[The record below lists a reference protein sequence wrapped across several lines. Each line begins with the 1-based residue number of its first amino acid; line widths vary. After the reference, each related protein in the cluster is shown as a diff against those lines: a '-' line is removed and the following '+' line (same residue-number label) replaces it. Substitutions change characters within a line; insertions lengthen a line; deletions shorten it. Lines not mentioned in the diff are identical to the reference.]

1 MPPTL
6 PLEGAPPHCAAGAQV
21 PVRSRAY
28 VRTVAEAEL
37 DTVTDNPLFFPD
49 GEPWDLA
56 FVGNWPPGY
65 DGRRR
70 AACSAGNFHGQPLA
84 LAADFLAIALA
95 ELASISERRIQ
106 MLLDGNHNRG
116 LPSNLVAMGGV
127 NSGYMIAQYTA
138 ASLVSENKGLAHPAS
153 VEPIPSSANI
163 EDHVSMS
170 TIAARK
176 VGAVLHHA
184 QVVLGIELMVAA
196 QAVEWRVSGGEAAGT
211 LCAMKPETTAPTV
224 EAARAREAAF
234 VAATLPAARE
244 RRAAALGRGTGPAY
258 LAVRKVVP
266 PLIGD
271 RYLERDLRR
280 MTAHS
285 GHRDHAD
292 RSIVIGAKR
301 RVSGFVCGSDSF
313 SVCC

>member
-1 MPPTL
+1 
-6 PLEGAPPHCAAGAQV
+6 
-21 PVRSRAY
+21 
-28 VRTVAEAEL
+28 
-37 DTVTDNPLFFPD
+37 
-49 GEPWDLA
+49 
-56 FVGNWPPGY
+56 
-65 DGRRR
+65 
-70 AACSAGNFHGQPLA
+70 
-84 LAADFLAIALA
+84 
-95 ELASISERRIQ
+95 
-106 MLLDGNHNRG
+106 
-116 LPSNLVAMGGV
+116 MGGV

-153 VEPIPSSANI
+153 VDSIPSSANI

-196 QAVEWRVSGGEAAGT
+196 QAVEWRVSGGEAAGK
-211 LCAMKPETTAPTV
+211 LCAMTPDTTTVTV

-244 RRAAALGRGTGPAY
+244 RRAASLGRGTGPAY

-280 MTAHS
+280 MTETVRAGVVLAAAEAGVGQPLEPLTPVTGARRS
-285 GHRDHAD
+285 GD
-292 RSIVIGAKR
+292 
-301 RVSGFVCGSDSF
+301 
-313 SVCC
+313 